1 MSSERQR
8 VMFAILQRVARK
20 NDGAAVDGSA
30 ATRLTIVVQTDA
42 RHCGGPRSQTH
53 VVRSSILDTA
63 VYVAQRRSLRK
74 YGEEFVPAALQAQ
87 HPCVL

>member
-20 NDGAAVDGSA
+20 NDGAAIHVSA
-30 ATRLTIVVQTDA
+30 AARLTIVVQTA
-42 RHCGGPRSQTH
+42 RHRGGPRSQTH
-53 VVRSSILDTA
+53 GVRSSMLDTA
-63 VYVAQRRSLRK
+63 VYVGQRRSLRK

-87 HPCVL
+87 HPSAL